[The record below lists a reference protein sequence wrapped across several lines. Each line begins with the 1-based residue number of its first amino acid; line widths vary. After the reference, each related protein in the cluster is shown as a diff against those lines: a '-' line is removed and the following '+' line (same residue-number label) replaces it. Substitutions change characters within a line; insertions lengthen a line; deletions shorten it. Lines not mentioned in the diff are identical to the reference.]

1 MEYSDRKSG
10 KKRVLFDPA
19 QADVA
24 PKNVIPEAEQE
35 EYESRR
41 SVAGHLA
48 KSKLMV

>member
-1 MEYSDRKSG
+1 MGTVSGHWSDVMEYSDKKSG

-19 QADVA
+19 QAKVA

-41 SVAGHLA
+41 
-48 KSKLMV
+48 